1 MSSAPSFNVAN
12 AIIGNLLNDVPSEI
26 SGCVN
31 LAACNYDPDAN
42 SDDGSCT
49 YPEENYDC
57 DSNCIVE
64 VDCTG
69 ECSGSIVFDC
79 AGECGGIAQTDEC
92 GQCNDPVCNNSGT
105 PSPYSA
111 GENPCQIEGEFPIS
125 TLWNSTCDPNLSLN
139 NNSLPLY
146 FKINNLYPN
155 PFNPVLN
162 IDFEINQAGLVIVE
176 ISDITGAIVN
186 IVYDG
191 YMTMGKHQKS
201 WNSENLPSGVYFVS
215 LQAGGNSLTSKVVLL
230 K

>member
-57 DSNCIVE
+57 DGNCIVE

-69 ECSGSIVFDC
+69 EC
-79 AGECGGIAQTDEC
+79 GGVALDDEC
-92 GQCNDPVCNNSGT
+92 GICIDPVCNSLGT
-105 PSPYSA
+105 PSPFTA
-111 GENPCQIEGEFPIS
+111 GKNPCQLEGEYPIS

-139 NNSLPLY
+139 NISLPLY
-146 FKINNLYPN
+146 FKINNIYPN

-162 IDFEINQAGLVIVE
+162 IDFEINQAGLVKVE